1 MSVIQYAVF
10 VSLKRF
16 NKNLSVSHYRDAVVV
31 SLMSG
36 TEMAIS
42 KSNQSSAAATP
53 SESMSSIASPLDLQ
67 DIAVGLG
74 EVLAKEVSLQ
84 QNL

>member
-1 MSVIQYAVF
+1 
-10 VSLKRF
+10 
-16 NKNLSVSHYRDAVVV
+16 
-31 SLMSG
+31 MSG

-42 KSNQSSAAATP
+42 KSNQSTAAATP

-84 QNL
+84 QVDKSFECFDDVIVKYNYRNKNAAAAFSENIS